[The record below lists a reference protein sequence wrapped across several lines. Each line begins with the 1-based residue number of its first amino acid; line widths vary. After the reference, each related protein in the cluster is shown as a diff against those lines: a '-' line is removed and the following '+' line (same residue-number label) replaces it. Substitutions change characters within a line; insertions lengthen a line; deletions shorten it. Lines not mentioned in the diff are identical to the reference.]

1 MDQQSHDCNN
11 RGHHERDHDQHDQHD
26 QQHQQIMNRMDD
38 IERKLDAILHKLDGS
53 VIKSCDK
60 MNTHIDF
67 VNGVYDTVRMP
78 LSYIS
83 NKFHKI
89 ASPFGKSKTIE
100 LPISSESE
108 STAL

>member
-1 MDQQSHDCNN
+1 MTNS
-11 RGHHERDHDQHDQHD
+11 
-26 QQHQQIMNRMDD
+26 QQHQQIMNRIEE
-38 IERKLDAILHKLDGS
+38 IERNLDGN

-83 NKFHKI
+83 NKFHEL
-89 ASPFGKSKTIE
+89 ASPVGKSKTIE
-100 LPISSESE
+100 LPISSESN
-108 STAL
+108 AL